1 MTMKV
6 GITCVHWLD
15 KDWTLGPILVLKM
28 GQTDLE
34 LSCLIDF
41 NQTELEAKLKRF
53 MHASGTLTGHFS
65 RELAGCKAKSTGH
78 FKIWKVMGHHVLKE
92 RHAKLKVKLKRFV
105 HASGTFTGQFSRE
118 LNQQLHN
125 LLIQFGLLVLKIKQ
139 ELVLKIKQMNML
151 VQHSIYTTYI

>member
-1 MTMKV
+1 MKV

-15 KDWTLGPILVLKM
+15 KDWTLGPILVL
-28 GQTDLE
+28 
-34 LSCLIDF
+34 
-41 NQTELEAKLKRF
+41 
-53 MHASGTLTGHFS
+53 
-65 RELAGCKAKSTGH
+65 H

-125 LLIQFGLLVLKIKQ
+125 LLIQCTAIFNCLGPILAGHFI
-139 ELVLKIKQMNML
+139 
-151 VQHSIYTTYI
+151 